1 MITLS
6 LVLTDVL
13 TPLLFGYVYIFFFT
27 DLDSTNN
34 LIFMF
39 LLYGMTVVFVS
50 FIRNYY
56 SNYFASNFCDK
67 IRISVKTSVIAVF
80 FQLIGYLYYQL
91 STNLV
96 ITMIWASIPLVILF
110 IRYLIRANFKDLNN
124 IPIHIIGEFYKFNDY
139 EIKMLREKGF
149 FVYFHDSYQ
158 NFTKVSD
165 QLQMQRNS
173 IITVNLSKIELAK
186 LGKTQPS
193 LYKLDYMDLEEFME
207 RYLRKLFISP
217 EYKSF
222 NIKTFSKSPY
232 FIKRIFDYFAILI
245 ISPFLIIFTLYIFI
259 VKLFLN
265 IKEPLFY
272 RQKRYGINNNL
283 FTLYK
288 FRTMYTGSESEGN
301 TEVNDTRIYSFAKG
315 LRKYR
320 IDEFP
325 QIFNILIGNMHL
337 VGPRAEWFK
346 LSDKYIENITHY
358 GLRHIVKPGITGWA
372 QIIYPYGFDE
382 KDAEQKLMYDLY
394 YIKNWS
400 IWLEIEICFKTLLV
414 ILDKKGF

>member
-6 LVLTDVL
+6 LILIDIL
-13 TPLLFGYVYIFFFT
+13 TPLLFGSLYIFFFT
-27 DLDSTNN
+27 DLESMNN

-39 LLYGMTVVFVS
+39 LLYGMTLIFVS

-56 SNYFASNFCDK
+56 DNYFASNFCDK
-67 IRISVKTSVIAVF
+67 IRISVKTSVVAVF
-80 FQLIGYLYYQL
+80 FQLIGYIYYQI

-96 ITMIWASIPLVILF
+96 ITIIWVSIPLVIL
-110 IRYLIRANFKDLNN
+110 LIRHLIKKNFKDLNN
-124 IPIHIIGEFYKFNDY
+124 ISIHIIGEFYKFNEY
-139 EIKMLREKGF
+139 EIKMLRDKGF
-149 FVYFHDSYQ
+149 CVDFHASYQ
-158 NFTKVSD
+158 NFLRGSD
-165 QLQMQRNS
+165 QPQMQKNS

-186 LGKTQPS
+186 LGKIEPS
-193 LYKLDYMDLEEFME
+193 LYKLEYIDLEEFME
-207 RYLRKLFISP
+207 RYLRKLFISS

-222 NIKTFSKSPY
+222 NIKTFGKSPY
-232 FIKRIFDYFAILI
+232 FIKRVFDYFAISV
-245 ISPFLIIFTLYIFI
+245 ISPFLIVFTLYISI

-265 IKEPLFY
+265 IKEPVFY
-272 RQKRYGINNNL
+272 RQKRYGINNNI

-288 FRTMYTGSESEGN
+288 FRTMHTGSESEGN

-325 QIFNILIGNMHL
+325 QIFNLLIGNMHL
-337 VGPRAEWFK
+337 VGPRAEWSK
-346 LSDKYIENITHY
+346 LSDKYIKNITHY

-394 YIKNWS
+394 YIKNWT
-400 IWLEIEICFKTLLV
+400 IWLEIEICLKTLLV
-414 ILDKKGF
+414 ILDKKGI